1 MPGLAFLLA
10 KCCSVLQCAVVCCSV
25 LHCVVVCC
33 SMLQCVAVC
42 CRQGTCSNVGTKAQ
56 GLMIL
61 SQSFVL
67 CCSVLQCVV
76 VCCSVLQSIAVC
88 CSVIQYVALC
98 SSVLQCVAACF
109 WGPRC
114 QKIKLSTV
122 LHAIVFVCV
131 SDIVCAGENI
141 RVCGYPSIHRLCVY
155 IYVRDDPGMNTIRCQ
170 EHCNLVNWSMR
181 MPRTSANT
189 LARLSLDRTSLHG
202 LSMNTKH
209 SQFLRHP
216 RPNQLI
222 QHECW
227 EFLHE
232 DLGHRRHFQ
241 GNVMNGGGRI
251 DS

>member
-1 MPGLAFLLA
+1 M
-10 KCCSVLQCAVVCCSV
+10 